1 LWLLYQWDKTVTV
14 SNRAGLL
21 SIPVALAIVA
31 LFCALLSGY
40 HVNSYDGVDENGYI
54 ITAKSLATRGT
65 SGKTLADPN
74 EFVSGNYVL
83 ADNGNYYG
91 KYPLGYPALCTLAYK
106 IAGPTAVFLVN
117 PILAALA
124 VLGIFFLGR
133 AMMGEFAGALAAILL
148 ATNPLH
154 AYFGNSALSHS
165 GSICFAVWGMY
176 FLWRW
181 TEVGGMG
188 NAFLAGAICAYAST
202 VRYTDGL
209 LILPIAAMILWR
221 CLNTEVPADQP
232 PATERTILWEVITMF
247 IAAIIAVTPLLI
259 HHWRAFGAPWM
270 TGYALCGESTGF
282 GWKFFSENWWLML
295 TRMDTG
301 GLILLFPLGLVGL
314 AYLATHDA
322 KRCLFLGLWAVPG
335 LLLYSAYYWAP
346 QGDGPGYV
354 RFFVSVF
361 PPLILSALTLL
372 CYAVRAR
379 PWWEVGLGLFVV
391 VVATANVREAT
402 HQLNRQMD
410 RLTFNKETSDRVR
423 EKLKDGAVIVA
434 SDRLLNFVEFA
445 GDYHLYASEL
455 FDRGAIQNR
464 IKVLKD
470 NDPKPFQRRKA
481 EKLAETQG
489 KKSDSELTQE
499 QRDLLNQQLA
509 ADREVAMIMPKDQ
522 YRRARGRLGDKFQLD
537 PLTEWTE
544 VRPGGRDAD
553 LNYTQWALYQVKS
566 RTSKPPSTADLE
578 RQIDELDAKLRDER
592 ADFDARYPGGQTAWS
607 KVQDTEHDLRDL
619 REKLKKSAPKKPPA
633 PTVAVVTT
641 NAPPVAS
648 VTSTNEVKK

>member
-1 LWLLYQWDKTVTV
+1 VTV

-21 SIPVALAIVA
+21 GAPVALAIVA
-31 LFCALLSGY
+31 LFCALLSAY
-40 HVNSYDGVDENGYI
+40 HVASYDGVDENGYL
-54 ITAKSLATRGT
+54 ITAKSLATRGD
-65 SGKTLADPN
+65 SGKVLDDPN

-106 IAGPTAVFLVN
+106 LGGPSAVFLVN

-124 VLGIFFLGR
+124 VLGIFLLGR

-165 GSICFAVWGMY
+165 GSICFAVWGMF

-181 TEVGGMG
+181 TEVGGKW
-188 NAFLAGAICAYAST
+188 NAFLAGAISAYAST

-209 LILPIAAMILWR
+209 LILPIVAMVLCRWFK
-221 CLNTEVPADQP
+221 TEAPADQQTV
-232 PATERTILWEVITMF
+232 ARRKVVREF
-247 IAAIIAVTPLLI
+247 IVMTLAAIITVTPLLI
-259 HHWRAFGAPWM
+259 HHWKAFGAPWV
-270 TGYALCGESTGF
+270 TGYSLCGESTGF
-282 GWKFFSENWWLML
+282 GWNFFKGNWFLML

-322 KRCLFLGLWAVPG
+322 RRGLFLGLWAVPA
-335 LLLYSAYYWAP
+335 LFLYSAYYWAP

-379 PWWEVGLGLFVV
+379 PWWEVGLGAFVA
-391 VVATANVREAT
+391 VVATANLREAT

-410 RLTFNKETSDRVR
+410 RLVFDKETSDRVR
-423 EKLKDGAVIVA
+423 DKLQDGAVIVA
-434 SDRLLNFVEFA
+434 NDRLLNFVEFA
-445 GDYHLYASEL
+445 GDYHLYSSEL

-464 IKVLKD
+464 IKELKD
-470 NDPKPFQRRKA
+470 NDPRPFQRRKA

-489 KKSDSELTQE
+489 KKSDSDLTQE
-499 QRDLLNQQLA
+499 QRDLINQQLKA
-509 ADREVAMIMPKDQ
+509 GREVAMILPKDA
-522 YRRARGRLGDKFQLD
+522 YRRARGRLGDKFEFD

-544 VRPGGRDAD
+544 IHYGAKDTD
-553 LNYTQWALYQVKS
+553 LSYTAWALYRIKPRS
-566 RTSKPPSTADLE
+566 SKPVNVAELE
-578 RQIDELDAKLRDER
+578 QQIDELDARLRDER
-592 ADFDARYPGGQTAWS
+592 ADFDARFPGGQAAWAR
-607 KVQDTEHDLRDL
+607 VQDTEHDLRDL
-619 REKLKKSAPKKPPA
+619 REKLKKATPKPSPPPIPKPA
-633 PTVAVVTT
+633 MVAT
-641 NAPPVAS
+641 NAPVVAS
-648 VTSTNEVKK
+648 APNPNEVKK

>member
-1 LWLLYQWDKTVTV
+1 MAVW
-14 SNRAGLL
+14 NRAN
-21 SIPVALAIVA
+21 IFNAPVAFAIVA

-40 HVNSYDGVDENGYI
+40 YVAAYEGTDENGYL
-54 ITAKSLATRGT
+54 ITAKSLATKSD
-65 SGKTLADPN
+65 SGKVLDDPN

-91 KYPLGYPALCTLAYK
+91 KYPLGYPYLCALAYRLGGSSA
-106 IAGPTAVFLVN
+106 IFLVN

-124 VLGIFFLGR
+124 VLGTYFLGR
-133 AMMGEFAGALAAILL
+133 AMISSFAGALAAILL

-154 AYFGNSALSHS
+154 AYFGLSAASHT
-165 GSICFAVWGMY
+165 GSICFAVWGMF

-181 TEVGGMG
+181 TESGGRW
-188 NAFLAGAICAYAST
+188 NALLAGAVCAYAST

-209 LILPIAAMILWR
+209 LILPILAMVAWR
-221 CLNTEVPADQP
+221 YFRVEAPADLQP
-232 PATERTILWEVITMF
+232 VAREFILMI

-259 HHWRAFGAPWM
+259 HHWRAFGAPWT

-282 GWKFFSENWWLML
+282 GWKFFADNWWLML

-314 AYLATHDA
+314 AYLATHDM
-322 KRCLFLGLWAVPG
+322 RRGLFLGLWAVPG

-372 CYAVRAR
+372 CFAVRAR
-379 PWWEVGLGLFVV
+379 PWWWEVGLGAFVV
-391 VVATANVREAT
+391 VVATANLREAT
-402 HQLNRQMD
+402 RQLNRQMD
-410 RLTFNKETSDRVR
+410 RLLFDKETSERVR
-423 EKLKDGAVIVA
+423 EKMKDGSVILA

-445 GDYHLYASEL
+445 GDWHLYASET

-464 IKVLKD
+464 IKNLKD
-470 NDPKPFQRRKA
+470 NDPRPFQRRKA

-489 KKSDSELTQE
+489 KKTDSELTQE
-499 QRDLLNQQLA
+499 QRDIINHRLTEGL
-509 ADREVAMIMPKDQ
+509 EVAMILPKDQ
-522 YRRARGRLGDKFQLD
+522 YHRARGRLGDKFEFD

-544 VRPGGRDAD
+544 IRYGARETD
-553 LNYTQWALYQVKS
+553 LSYTAWGLYQI
-566 RTSKPPSTADLE
+566 KPHTPAPTTVPDLE
-578 RQIDELDAKLRDER
+578 QQIDNLDAKLRDQR
-592 ADFDARYPGGQTAWS
+592 ADFDARYPGGQAAWT
-607 KVQDTEHDLRDL
+607 KVQDMERDLRDL
-619 REKLKKSAPKKPPA
+619 REKLKKSTAKKPPPVSNA
-633 PTVAVVTT
+633 PTT
-641 NAPPVAS
+641 NAPPTLTANP
-648 VTSTNEVKK
+648 NEVKK

>member
-1 LWLLYQWDKTVTV
+1 MTVW
-14 SNRAGLL
+14 NRS
-21 SIPVALAIVA
+21 SILNAPVALAIVA

-40 HVNSYDGVDENGYI
+40 HVASYDGTDENGYL
-54 ITAKSLATRGT
+54 ITAKGLATKGDSGT
-65 SGKTLADPN
+65 VLDDPN

-91 KYPLGYPALCTLAYK
+91 KYPLGYPYICALAYNLG
-106 IAGPTAVFLVN
+106 GPSAVFWVN

-124 VLGIFFLGR
+124 VLGTYFLGR
-133 AMMGEFAGALAAILL
+133 AIISSFAGALAAILL

-154 AYFGNSALSHS
+154 AYFGLSALSHS
-165 GSICFAVWGMY
+165 GSICFAVWGMF

-181 TEVGGMG
+181 TQSGGKG
-188 NAFLAGAICAYAST
+188 NALLTGALSAYAST

-209 LILPIAAMILWR
+209 LLLPIAGMVLWR
-221 CLNTEVPADQP
+221 FFKGEVPVDQR
-232 PATERTILWEVITMF
+232 PAARRKVAWDVFAMTL
-247 IAAIIAVTPLLI
+247 AAVIAVTPLLI
-259 HHWRAFGAPWM
+259 HHWRAFGAPWV
-270 TGYALCGESTGF
+270 TGYSLCGESTGF
-282 GWKFFSENWWLML
+282 GWKFFADNWWLML

-322 KRCLFLGLWAVPG
+322 QRGLFLGLWAVPG

-372 CYAVRAR
+372 CFAVRAR
-379 PWWEVGLGLFVV
+379 PWWWEVGLGAFVV
-391 VVATANVREAT
+391 VVATANLREAT
-402 HQLNRQMD
+402 RQLNRQMD
-410 RLTFNKETSDRVR
+410 RLLFDKETSDRVR
-423 EKLKDGAVIVA
+423 EKMKDGAVILA

-445 GDYHLYASEL
+445 GDWHLYASET

-464 IKVLKD
+464 IKNLKD
-470 NDPKPFQRRKA
+470 NDPRPFQRRKA

-499 QRDLLNQQLA
+499 QRDIINRRLTEGL
-509 ADREVAMIMPKDQ
+509 EVAMILPKDQ
-522 YRRARGRLGDKFQLD
+522 YRRARGRLGDKFEFD

-544 VRPGGRDAD
+544 IRYGAKDTD
-553 LNYTQWALYQVKS
+553 LS
-566 RTSKPPSTADLE
+566 
-578 RQIDELDAKLRDER
+578 
-592 ADFDARYPGGQTAWS
+592 
-607 KVQDTEHDLRDL
+607 
-619 REKLKKSAPKKPPA
+619 
-633 PTVAVVTT
+633 
-641 NAPPVAS
+641 
-648 VTSTNEVKK
+648 